1 MADSTHTL
9 RLKATLDTT
18 DVKQKLDQL
27 RQAQKQALAGGQQ
40 NAMAGGGGVSG
51 NMPFLTSTL
60 QRLNST
66 MMQMQ
71 QAIARLSMSSGRQS
85 TAAK

>member
-18 DVKQKLDQL
+18 EVKQKLDQL
-27 RQAQKQALAGGQQ
+27 RQAQKQALAGGQAS
-40 NAMAGGGGVSG
+40 NATSGMSGG
-51 NMPFLTSTL
+51 NLPMLTSTL
-60 QRLNST
+60 QRLNTT

-71 QAIARLSMSSGRQS
+71 QAIARLAIG
-85 TAAK
+85 

>member
-27 RQAQKQALAGGQQ
+27 RQAQKQALSGAQP
-40 NAMAGGGGVSG
+40 NAMSSSGGVSG
-51 NMPFLTSTL
+51 NIPMLTSTL
-60 QRLNST
+60 QRLNAT

-71 QAIARLSMSSGRQS
+71 QAISRMAVG
-85 TAAK
+85 